1 MLGGRL
7 RDIRQAKS
15 RMFRLLSEQVVR
27 MVQLQFIVSVVL
39 FLLCLILLPRVG
51 MSGLVMT
58 IYPCMAAGYFAL
70 FLMYSVMLYLQYFND
85 LTGCVLTGGLF
96 CAAVLAGSILC
107 LQLPAY
113 WYALGV
119 FAGSVLGFS
128 FAYFRVR
135 WVERHLDEHIFCR
148 GSLLQEKREPM
159 PSAAVYTW
167 LSQEEDAHEA

>member
-1 MLGGRL
+1 MNPEETPKETP
-7 RDIRQAKS
+7 QTPPPQQEPEKPSKS
-15 RMFRLLSEQVVR
+15 RPVKVY
-27 MVQLQFIVSVVL
+27 
-39 FLLCLILLPRVG
+39 LI
-51 MSGLVMT
+51 
-58 IYPCMAAGYFAL
+58 A
-70 FLMYSVMLYLQYFND
+70 
-85 LTGCVLTGGLF
+85 LF